1 MSPLSRLRPSQAAD
15 EALRGN
21 GDRLGGGGGG
31 ADVGSG
37 SAAAAVFLSVAKSGV
52 DISILSRRACCFFV
66 TGAVLKSDSKAA
78 ATAGPLTVWRR
89 GASDDGSGSGSLHDI
104 VVWVT

>member
-21 GDRLGGGGGG
+21 GDRLGGGGG

-89 GASDDGSGSGSLHDI
+89 GASDDGSGSGSLH